1 MTATGK
7 AKAANSKYEKEKN
20 LVPVMWVKKSFVT
33 ESCGR
38 RKVRHRNSC
47 ESADVHTCH
56 WTVKSWWDY

>member
-38 RKVRHRNSC
+38 RKVRHRNFC

-56 WTVKSWWDY
+56 